1 MDSQLSWS
9 EGTIIIE
16 WAFEKNKPDMID
28 TTFDLWQLV
37 YSETPEDWLDY
48 YEEDEEELERLKEN
62 PQNVQLETLS
72 ISTAEDVLGEMPYQW
87 YDQDDDRIYY
97 RIE

>member
-1 MDSQLSWS
+1 
-9 EGTIIIE
+9 
-16 WAFEKNKPDMID
+16 MID

-48 YEEDEEELERLKEN
+48 YEDEEELERLKEN
-62 PQNVQLETLS
+62 PQNVQLETLL